1 MRQWKDLV
9 SQLRQ
14 MCKELK
20 FKVGDPLPASR
31 PGLEIRQLPLN
42 QQAAHSLCCAWDA
55 DGIHKSML
63 AGLLSMMGMQVV
75 REPKAS
81 DFAGLTGSARA
92 RAMKRAQKQSKNDY
106 QGARGTRFALFPASA
121 VAKKTPSWVM
131 SNRTGGNLSP
141 VGPLFGG
148 HRPRVGRTVGRP
160 IDPHHVCG
168 AALVGFAWLGCG
180 HRARAAVWSADR
192 TGPCRAVGTH
202 QST

>member
-1 MRQWKDLV
+1 MQGA
-9 SQLRQ
+9 
-14 MCKELK
+14 E

-106 QGARGTRFALFPASA
+106 QGARAP
-121 VAKKTPSWVM
+121 V
-131 SNRTGGNLSP
+131 SP
-141 VGPLFGG
+141 CSPLPPWPR
-148 HRPRVGRTVGRP
+148 RPRHG
-160 IDPHHVCG
+160 
-168 AALVGFAWLGCG
+168 
-180 HRARAAVWSADR
+180 
-192 TGPCRAVGTH
+192 
-202 QST
+202 